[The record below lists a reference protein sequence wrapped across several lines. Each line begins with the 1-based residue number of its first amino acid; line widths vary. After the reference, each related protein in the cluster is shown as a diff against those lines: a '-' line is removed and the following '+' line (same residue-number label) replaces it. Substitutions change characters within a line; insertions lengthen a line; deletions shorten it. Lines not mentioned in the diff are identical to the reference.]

1 MFNVANK
8 NVLSSTGIAI
18 LASLGIHGLLWAVL
32 PGLTVSQADK
42 SPSERT
48 INLIELSPQEQSRLP
63 QVSNP
68 ADNTL
73 PAFASQLTA
82 LPPLPP
88 APPYQTSVI
97 PPVQL
102 SPGSALINNASPN
115 QNSAPP
121 LQTFQVP
128 LPPPP
133 QTSFPAIPYENIPN
147 SNPLPPIPQAP
158 PFVLPPNN
166 GLPDA
171 PLTPDRTLP
180 ADEEIARATPSPEPT
195 QPSQANLIAPAA
207 KPPEAAKLPE
217 RGKKELLAM
226 RDSMRNNFPQQVV
239 TPASINTRALSRPE
253 IAAALRGQQSRNQP
267 ASPNTRAL
275 SRSEIA
281 AALRGQNRNLSNERS
296 QELSIE
302 QDNLDKYTVARAE
315 VQKKYPGVG
324 TKQIRRKLISCDR
337 ALDDLAVVSVVVNPQ
352 GKRLSEPVLITQPR
366 RENLTL
372 AQNDVRNYGFT
383 KTGKTTNYIF
393 RLEFDYIASKCAQA
407 KPTPTPTPDSK
418 PAPNLSPALSSPK
431 PTPIPDSKPAP
442 NLSPALSSPKP
453 TPIPDSKPAPNLSP
467 ALSSPKPTPSPDS
480 TPAPNLSPE
489 PTSTP
494 LPLNPNKP
502 SF

>member
-1 MFNVANK
+1 MFNVANQ

-18 LASLGIHGLLWAVL
+18 LASLGIHGLLWAIL
-32 PGLTVSQADK
+32 PGLTVSQTDK
-42 SPSERT
+42 SPSERN
-48 INLIELSPQEQSRLP
+48 INLVELSPQEQSRLP
-63 QVSNP
+63 QSNP

-102 SPGSALINNASPN
+102 SPGSAPINNASVN

-133 QTSFPAIPYENIPN
+133 QTSFPAIPYENIPS

-180 ADEEIARATPSPEPT
+180 PDDEIARATPSPAPT
-195 QPSQANLIAPAA
+195 QPSPANLIAPAA
-207 KPPEAAKLPE
+207 NPPEAAKLPE
-217 RGKKELLAM
+217 RGKQELLAM
-226 RDSMRNNFPQQVV
+226 RDSMKNNFPQK
-239 TPASINTRALSRPE
+239 AKSATRSMSRTEIAAALRGQQSRTNQPTSATRSMSRTE
-253 IAAALRGQQSRNQP
+253 IAAALRGQQSRNSSNQL
-267 ASPNTRAL
+267 SEETKTAL
-275 SRSEIA
+275 
-281 AALRGQNRNLSNERS
+281 
-296 QELSIE
+296 
-302 QDNLDKYTVARAE
+302 DNLEKFKRQQATVQA
-315 VQKKYPGVG
+315 QNPGVVTG
-324 TKQIRRKLISCDR
+324 SPIRRKLTTCDR
-337 ALDDLAVVSVVVNPQ
+337 PLNDLAVVSVVVNPQ
-352 GKRLSEPVLITQPR
+352 GKRLSEPVVITQPR
-366 RENLTL
+366 KANLTP
-372 AQNDVRNYGFT
+372 AQNFVRNYGFT
-383 KTGKTTNYIF
+383 KTGKTTNYNF

-407 KPTPTPTPDSK
+407 KPTPIPTLSSPEPTPDST
-418 PAPNLSPALSSPK
+418 PAPNLSPALSSPE
-431 PTPIPDSKPAP
+431 PT
-442 NLSPALSSPKP
+442 
-453 TPIPDSKPAPNLSP
+453 
-467 ALSSPKPTPSPDS
+467 PDS
-480 TPAPNLSPE
+480 TPAPNPSPE

>member
-48 INLIELSPQEQSRLP
+48 INLVELSPQEQSRLP

-73 PAFASQLTA
+73 PAFASQITD

-88 APPYQTSVI
+88 SPPYQTSVI

-102 SPGSALINNASPN
+102 SPGSAPINNASPN

-133 QTSFPAIPYENIPN
+133 TSFPAIPYENIPN

-180 ADEEIARATPSPEPT
+180 PESATATPSPEPT
-195 QPSQANLIAPAA
+195 QPSQANLNTPAA

-217 RGKKELLAM
+217 RGKRELLAR
-226 RDSMRNNFPQQVV
+226 RDSVRKKFPQATPATRSMSRPELVAVLKRQSRNSS
-239 TPASINTRALSRPE
+239 TPASPTNRSMSRSE
-253 IAAALRGQQSRNQP
+253 LVAALKRQSRNSSNQQ
-267 ASPNTRAL
+267 SEETKTAL
-275 SRSEIA
+275 
-281 AALRGQNRNLSNERS
+281 
-296 QELSIE
+296 
-302 QDNLDKYTVARAE
+302 DNLEKFKRQQATVQA
-315 VQKKYPGVG
+315 QNPGVVTG
-324 TKQIRRKLISCDR
+324 SPIRRKLTTCDR
-337 ALDDLAVVSVVVNPQ
+337 PLDDLAVVSVVVNPQ
-352 GKRLSEPVLITQPR
+352 GKRLSEPVLITPPR
-366 RENLTL
+366 KANLTI
-372 AQNDVRNYGFT
+372 AQNYVRNYGFT
-383 KTGKTTNYIF
+383 KTGKTTNYNF

-407 KPTPTPTPDSK
+407 KPTPTPT
-418 PAPNLSPALSSPK
+418 L
-431 PTPIPDSKPAP
+431 T
-442 NLSPALSSPKP
+442 
-453 TPIPDSKPAPNLSP
+453 
-467 ALSSPKPTPSPDS
+467 PDS
-480 TPAPNLSPE
+480 TPAPNLSPALRSPKPTPALRSPKPTPTPASTPAPNPSPE

-494 LPLNPNKP
+494 LPLDSNKP

>member
-1 MFNVANK
+1 MSNVTSK

-48 INLIELSPQEQSRLP
+48 INLVDLSPQEQSRLP
-63 QVSNP
+63 QASNP

-88 APPYQTSVI
+88 SPPYQTSVI

-102 SPGSALINNASPN
+102 SPGSAPINNVSPN

-147 SNPLPPIPQAP
+147 SNPLPPIPQTQ

-180 ADEEIARATPSPEPT
+180 PDDEIARATPSPTT
-195 QPSQANLIAPAA
+195 QPSPANPIAPAA
-207 KPPEAAKLPE
+207 KPPEAAQLPQ
-217 RGKKELLAM
+217 RGKQELLAM
-226 RDSMRNNFPQQVV
+226 RDRMRNKFPQQVV
-239 TPASINTRALSRPE
+239 TPSPNTRALSRPE
-253 IAAALRGQQSRNQP
+253 LVAALKRQRP
-267 ASPNTRAL
+267 ATPTSSNTRAL
-275 SRSEIA
+275 SRSELVT
-281 AALRGQNRNLSNERS
+281 ALKRQSRTSSNQLSE
-296 QELSIE
+296 ETKTAL
-302 QDNLDKYTVARAE
+302 DNLEKFKRQQATVQA
-315 VQKKYPGVG
+315 QNPGVVTG
-324 TKQIRRKLISCDR
+324 SPIRRKLTTCDR
-337 ALDDLAVVSVVVNPQ
+337 PLDDLAVVSVVVNPQ
-352 GKRLSEPVLITQPR
+352 GKRLSEPVLITSPR
-366 RENLTL
+366 KANLNI
-372 AQNDVRNYGFT
+372 AQNYVRNYGFT
-383 KTGKTTNYIF
+383 KTGKTTNYNF

-407 KPTPTPTPDSK
+407 KPTPTPNST
-418 PAPNLSPALSSPK
+418 PAPNPTPTLSSPK
-431 PTPIPDSKPAP
+431 PTP
-442 NLSPALSSPKP
+442 N
-453 TPIPDSKPAPNLSP
+453 
-467 ALSSPKPTPSPDS
+467 S
-480 TPAPNLSPE
+480 TPAPNPSPE

-494 LPLNPNKP
+494 LPLDSNKP

>member
-18 LASLGIHGLLWAVL
+18 LASLGIHGLLWAIL

-42 SPSERT
+42 SPSERN
-48 INLIELSPQEQSRLP
+48 INLVELSPQEQSRLP

-68 ADNTL
+68 ANNTL

-102 SPGSALINNASPN
+102 SPGSAPINNTSPN
-115 QNSAPP
+115 QNSAPS

-133 QTSFPAIPYENIPN
+133 TSFPAIPYENIPN

-158 PFVLPPNN
+158 PFILPPNN

-180 ADEEIARATPSPEPT
+180 PDEEIATATPSPAPT
-195 QPSQANLIAPAA
+195 QPSPANLIAPAA
-207 KPPEAAKLPE
+207 NPPEEANKLPA
-217 RGKKELLAM
+217 RGKQELLAM
-226 RDSMRNNFPQQVV
+226 RDSMRKNFPQQVV
-239 TPASINTRALSRPE
+239 TPASPNTRALSRPE
-253 IAAALRGQQSRNQP
+253 LVTALKRQRPASTP
-267 ASPNTRAL
+267 ASPNTRPL
-275 SRSEIA
+275 SRSELVT
-281 AALRGQNRNLSNERS
+281 ALKRQSRNPSNQLSE
-296 QELSIE
+296 ETKTAL
-302 QDNLDKYTVARAE
+302 DNLEKFKRQQATVQA
-315 VQKKYPGVG
+315 QNPGVVTG
-324 TKQIRRKLISCDR
+324 SPIRRKLTTCDR
-337 ALDDLAVVSVVVNPQ
+337 PLDDLAVVSVVVNPQ
-352 GKRLSEPVLITQPR
+352 GKRLSEPVVITQPR
-366 RENLTL
+366 KANLTP
-372 AQNDVRNYGFT
+372 AQNYVRNYGFT
-383 KTGKTTNYIF
+383 KTGKTTNYNF

-407 KPTPTPTPDSK
+407 KPTPIPTLSSPEPTPDST

-431 PTPIPDSKPAP
+431 PTPDSTSAP
-442 NLSPALSSPKP
+442 NP
-453 TPIPDSKPAPNLSP
+453 
-467 ALSSPKPTPSPDS
+467 
-480 TPAPNLSPE
+480 SPE

-494 LPLNPNKP
+494 LPVNPNKP

>member
-18 LASLGIHGLLWAVL
+18 LASLGIHGLLWAIL

-42 SPSERT
+42 SPSERN
-48 INLIELSPQEQSRLP
+48 INLVELSPQEQSRLP

-68 ADNTL
+68 ANNTL

-102 SPGSALINNASPN
+102 SPGSAPINNASPN

-133 QTSFPAIPYENIPN
+133 QTSFPAIPYENIPS

-180 ADEEIARATPSPEPT
+180 PDDEIATDTPSPAPT
-195 QPSQANLIAPAA
+195 QPSPANLIAPAA
-207 KPPEAAKLPE
+207 NPPEEANKLPAK
-217 RGKKELLAM
+217 GKQELLAM
-226 RDSMRNNFPQQVV
+226 RDSMRKNFPQQVV
-239 TPASINTRALSRPE
+239 TPASPNTRALSRPE
-253 IAAALRGQQSRNQP
+253 LVTALKRQRPAST

-275 SRSEIA
+275 SRPELV
-281 AALRGQNRNLSNERS
+281 AALKRQSRNPSNQLSE
-296 QELSIE
+296 ETKTAL
-302 QDNLDKYTVARAE
+302 DNLEKFKRQQATVQA
-315 VQKKYPGVG
+315 QNPGVVTG
-324 TKQIRRKLISCDR
+324 SPIRRKLTTCDR
-337 ALDDLAVVSVVVNPQ
+337 PLDDLAVVSVVVNPQ
-352 GKRLSEPVLITQPR
+352 GKRLSEPVVITQPR
-366 RENLTL
+366 KANLTP
-372 AQNDVRNYGFT
+372 AQNYVRNYGFT
-383 KTGKTTNYIF
+383 KTGKTTNYNF

-407 KPTPTPTPDSK
+407 KPTPIPTLSSPEPTPDST

-431 PTPIPDSKPAP
+431 PTS
-442 NLSPALSSPKP
+442 
-453 TPIPDSKPAPNLSP
+453 T
-467 ALSSPKPTPSPDS
+467 PDS
-480 TPAPNLSPE
+480 TPAPNPSPE
-489 PTSTP
+489 ATSTP